1 MYHEQIVNDI
11 RDANRDRSPACIRR
25 RLLKILE
32 ELGETSEA
40 YLSKTGTG
48 NYKNKTWDD
57 YREEGVDTMI
67 VMVDV
72 ALTELKDSTW
82 PASALLYLNVE
93 EGRREAVAS
102 FEEMEQVN
110 FDIARAVCSAD
121 HFLRQKDGTV
131 GFYGATA
138 RGVKAAARLAFA
150 KVPRDATLHPEDDE
164 VRLDDNQIAARV
176 YETVKRKLEK
186 WKGRSTAKPMAD
198 EIKSSKP
205 YEIQAAEDIKT
216 YMEKF
221 ENNS

>member
-1 MYHEQIVNDI
+1 MYHERIVNDI
-11 RDANRDRSPACIRR
+11 REANRDRSPTCIRR

-48 NYKNKTWDD
+48 NYKNKSWDD

-72 ALTELKDSTW
+72 ALTELVDSTW
-82 PASALLYLNVE
+82 PAAALLYLNVE
-93 EGRREAVAS
+93 EGRREAVTS

-121 HFLRQKDGTV
+121 HFLRQADGTV

-164 VRLDDNQIAARV
+164 GRLDDNQIAARV
-176 YETVKRKLEK
+176 YETVTKKLAK
-186 WKGRSTAKPMAD
+186 WKGRSTAKPMID
-198 EIKSSKP
+198 EIKMAKP
-205 YEIQAAEDIKT
+205 YATAGGEDIKS

-221 ENNS
+221 ERS